1 MAAAKA
7 PSVGEHHIGLS
18 ISDADCGIV
27 DMLRTTTSRSRS
39 FSIYSHSH
47 ENDPIIRVISKKRE
61 VAMGTSIQPELGHFA
76 ETSHSQIQNWQL
88 GVKMGQYQRR
98 MLRARRRS
106 VMLRE

>member
-76 ETSHSQIQNWQL
+76 ETSTF
-88 GVKMGQYQRR
+88 
-98 MLRARRRS
+98 RS
-106 VMLRE
+106 KTGHWGSKQASISAGCSEP